1 MSDNDT
7 IKRVKSEKGVF
18 FYEKLNFRDHI
29 TKKVNIANRDLE
41 IIFRSFTYMD
51 KEMFL
56 NLYKSMVRPHVGV
69 VVVVNLFLHYLAAY
83 GRLVQWD
90 LFGTIT
96 QSTFTPDTLCAC
108 VVTTDLI
115 LTEPISALNVLHKCT
130 QHFSL
135 TLNAQILKVST
146 QHPQIDIT
154 YRI

>member
-1 MSDNDT
+1 MVKTQFNRFFFLIFIKEMPIQSD
-7 IKRVKSEKGVF
+7 KSWFSKVF
-18 FYEKLNFRDHI
+18 FYMQSPNSGVCIPNESQTATFYRNY
-29 TKKVNIANRDLE
+29 ADL
-41 IIFRSFTYMD
+41 
-51 KEMFL
+51 FL
-56 NLYKSMVRPHVGV
+56 P

-83 GRLVQWD
+83 GRLVQSD

-96 QSTFTPDTLCAC
+96 QITFTPDTLCAC

-115 LTEPISALNVLHKCT
+115 LTEPISALNVLHKWT

-135 TLNAQILKVST
+135 TLNAQILNVST

>member
-1 MSDNDT
+1 MCILTTDY
-7 IKRVKSEKGVF
+7 VKF
-18 FYEKLNFRDHI
+18 
-29 TKKVNIANRDLE
+29 A
-41 IIFRSFTYMD
+41 
-51 KEMFL
+51 
-56 NLYKSMVRPHVGV
+56 
-69 VVVVNLFLHYLAAY
+69 VVVNLFLHYLAAY
-83 GRLVQWD
+83 GRLVQSD

-96 QSTFTPDTLCAC
+96 QSTFTLDTLCAC

-135 TLNAQILKVST
+135 TLNAQILNVST